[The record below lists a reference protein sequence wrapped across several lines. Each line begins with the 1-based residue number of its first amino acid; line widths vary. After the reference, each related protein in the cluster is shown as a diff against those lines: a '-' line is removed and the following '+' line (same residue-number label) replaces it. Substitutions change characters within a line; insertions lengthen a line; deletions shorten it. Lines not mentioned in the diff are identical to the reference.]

1 MIQVIFVCL
10 GNICRSPLAEA
21 IFKDLVNKKG
31 LSSHIECDSAGTSG
45 YHDGQR
51 ADNYSIQVGKK
62 HGLDV
67 SHISRKFILDD
78 FNRFQYILV
87 MDEKNL
93 RDVSNLEKL
102 LTSTGNYTIE
112 LMRAFDNQKSRKKVD
127 DPWSEGIESFE
138 RCYAILAESCKN
150 FLNFLIEK
158 HNLSSG
164 N

>member
-21 IFKDLVNKKG
+21 IFKDLVEKNG
-31 LSSHIECDSAGTSG
+31 LSYQISCDSAGTSG
-45 YHDGQR
+45 YHDGER
-51 ADNYSIQVGKK
+51 ADPYSIKVGKN

-67 SHISRKFILDD
+67 SHISRKFILSD
-78 FNRFQYILV
+78 FTRFHYILV
-87 MDEKNL
+87 MDENNL
-93 RDVSNLEKL
+93 RDVRNLEKS
-102 LTSTGNYTIE
+102 LTSKGNYTIE

-138 RCYAILAESCKN
+138 RCYDILKESCEN

-158 HNLSSG
+158 HNLKSG
-164 N
+164 K